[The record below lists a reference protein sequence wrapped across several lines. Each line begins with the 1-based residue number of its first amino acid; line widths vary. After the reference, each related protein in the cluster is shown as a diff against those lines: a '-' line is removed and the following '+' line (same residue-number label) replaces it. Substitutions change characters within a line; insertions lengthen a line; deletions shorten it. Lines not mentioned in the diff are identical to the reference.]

1 MANLVQSQPR
11 SGLHAIIELVG
22 LDLIVVV
29 RCSLRQICTN
39 ERNQRIGQK
48 KKKKKEMK
56 DFCSLG

>member
-11 SGLHAIIELVG
+11 SGLHAITELVG

-29 RCSLRQICTN
+29 QCSLRQICTN

-48 KKKKKEMK
+48 KKKKKRNEG
-56 DFCSLG
+56 FL